1 MVDRSQQQDAQAG
14 GARNAAPRW
23 PAAPQGYALRLALPA
38 DAPALESLMRDYFA
52 ELGLAPDPGGLDADL
67 AGAGRG
73 YLRGGMVL
81 LCRQGRAVGCVG
93 LRELEPGVGEIK
105 RMYLAP
111 AHRGGG
117 RGRLLLEAV
126 LCLARE
132 RGMRRLFLDTRRD
145 LEAAN
150 ALYEAAG
157 FRDTSDYNANP
168 RAQRFMVL
176 EL

>member
-1 MVDRSQQQDAQAG
+1 MADQSQQGNAPTG
-14 GARNAAPRW
+14 GVENGAPCW
-23 PAAPQGYALRLALPA
+23 PAAPQGYALRTALPA
-38 DAPALESLMRDYFA
+38 DAPVLEALMRDYFA
-52 ELGLAPDPGGLDADL
+52 ELGLTPDPAGLDADL
-67 AGAGRG
+67 TRAGQG
-73 YLRGGMVL
+73 YLQGGMVL

-132 RGMRRLFLDTRRD
+132 RGLRRLVLDTRRD
-145 LEAAN
+145 LKAAN

-157 FRDTSDYNANP
+157 FRDIEDYNGNH
-168 RAQRFMVL
+168 RAQRFMAL
-176 EL
+176 DL